1 MEEKQNQNVNR
12 LIQYCIKLRE
22 QYLSLWR
29 DILHV
34 MKCKK
39 KNRRQ
44 GKRYIS
50 VVSLFSIYADVCWVL
65 ERNGFVVVVCNVYIV
80 NARYLRYLLSTF
92 AAQDKIL
99 CTI

>member
-39 KNRRQ
+39 KIED
-44 GKRYIS
+44 KK
-50 VVSLFSIYADVCWVL
+50 
-65 ERNGFVVVVCNVYIV
+65 
-80 NARYLRYLLSTF
+80 NAIFL
-92 AAQDKIL
+92 
-99 CTI
+99 